1 MSGAD
6 TLPMDNP
13 PLPFGYSPVA
23 PGQLAQVVTFLEMT
37 EPPAP
42 VGAEAGPALLTRLG
56 ADDLDGYRKLFRHV
70 GEDWLWS
77 SRLEMSDAKL
87 RALLGSPQVEASAV
101 QNEGESIG
109 LLELDFREPGTCEL
123 AFFGL
128 VRDAIGR
135 GFGRRMMNEA
145 IARAWAKPIRRFWV
159 TPARSTIRWRS
170 PFTAAQDFVHTR
182 RRWRF
187 RTIRASSACC
197 HAAQHRMFR
206 WRISSH
212 KRKSPG
218 HARRSSAASAR
229 ENYSRR
235 PFIHRSR

>member
-37 EPPAP
+37 EPPAL
-42 VGAEAGPALLTRLG
+42 VGVETSLTLLTRLS
-56 ADDLDGYRKLFRHV
+56 ADDLDGYRKLFRQV
-70 GEDWLWS
+70 GENWLWS

-87 RALLGSPQVEASAV
+87 RGLLRSPQVEAYAV

-159 TPARSTIRWRS
+159 
-170 PFTAAQDFVHTR
+170 HTCTLDHPLALA
-182 RRWRF
+182 F
-187 RTIRASSACC
+187 Y
-197 HAAQHRMFR
+197 
-206 WRISSH
+206 
-212 KRKSPG
+212 
-218 HARRSSAASAR
+218 RRSGFRPYAQAVEISNDPRLLGVLPRSAAPHVPLAD
-229 ENYSRR
+229 
-235 PFIHRSR
+235 